1 MFDIEGDD
9 DVCIYADRG
18 QMEQVL
24 INLLKNAV
32 EASDSAS
39 QMVRCCYRK
48 VCIDGRERDVLRV
61 EDNGKGILPDVLE
74 RIFVPFF
81 TTKKNGSGI
90 GLSLCKQIVMNHGGE
105 ISVESEDGRGT
116 AVEIKL

>member
-1 MFDIEGDD
+1 
-9 DVCIYADRG
+9 
-18 QMEQVL
+18 
-24 INLLKNAV
+24 
-32 EASDSAS
+32 
-39 QMVRCCYRK
+39 MVRCCYRK

-105 ISVESEDGRGT
+105 ISVKSEDGRGT

>member
-1 MFDIEGDD
+1 MVRLLKLVKLFMLPFENMIADYVKETENHVLYRVTPIFDGD
-9 DVCIYADRG
+9 
-18 QMEQVL
+18 
-24 INLLKNAV
+24 NLLARGV
-32 EASDSAS
+32 QIEAES
-39 QMVRCCYRK
+39 
-48 VCIDGRERDVLRV
+48 V